1 MTDMTMTDETT
12 EAPGDYLSHYLEP
25 LRPLLADAR
34 TTDIYIN
41 RPGEVWRE
49 RLGGDIARLPMTTLD
64 NDYLLRLVR
73 QVAVYSHQGLSRA
86 YPLLSASLPDG
97 ARIQIAMPPAT
108 QHHIAIAIRRHRA
121 AALPLAAYV
130 LEPARRR
137 DGVPAA
143 TGDLAA
149 YLADAVRQR
158 RNIVISGGTSSG
170 KTTLLNSLLGE
181 IPVSERLITIEDA
194 AELQPRHAN
203 RVQLIAAR
211 GGQGEANVTPNDLLE
226 AALRMRPDRIL
237 LGELRGAEAYTF
249 LRAINT
255 GHPGSITTVHADS
268 AEGALRQLAIMILQG
283 AQNLDYANAYA
294 LVTSMIDIVVQIDRI
309 DHRRCIT
316 EVLRPAD
323 QAGMSQMRHAQI

>member
-1 MTDMTMTDETT
+1 MPELDS
-12 EAPGDYLSHYLEP
+12 DYLQC
-25 LRPLLADAR
+25 LA
-34 TTDIYIN
+34 
-41 RPGEVWRE
+41 
-49 RLGGDIARLPMTTLD
+49 
-64 NDYLLRLVR
+64 R

-86 YPLLSASLPDG
+86 HPLLGASLPDG
-97 ARIQIAMPPAT
+97 ARIQIVMPPAT
-108 QHHIAIAIRRHRA
+108 LHHMAIAIRRHRA
-121 AALPLAAYV
+121 AALPLSAYA

-137 DGVPAA
+137 ERVRAA
-143 TGDLAA
+143 TGDLPV
-149 YLADAVRQR
+149 YLAEAVRQK

-170 KTTLLNSLLGE
+170 KTTLLNSLLAE
-181 IPVSERLITIEDA
+181 IPRSERLITIEDA
-194 AELQPRHAN
+194 AELQPDHAN

-283 AQNLDYANAYA
+283 AHNLDYANAYA
-294 LVTSMIDIVVQIDRI
+294 LVTTMIDIVVQVERVDS
-309 DHRRCIT
+309 RRCVS
-316 EVLRPAD
+316 EVLTL
-323 QAGMSQMRHAQI
+323 AGQGA

>member
-1 MTDMTMTDETT
+1 MTGKVMSEG
-12 EAPGDYLSHYLEP
+12 PRDYLSHYLEP
-25 LRPLLADAR
+25 LLPLLAEAE

-41 RPGEVWRE
+41 RPGEIWRE
-49 RLGGDIARLPMTTLD
+49 RLGGDITCLPMPELD
-64 NDYLLRLVR
+64 SDYLQRLAR

-86 YPLLSASLPDG
+86 HPLLGASLPDG
-97 ARIQIAMPPAT
+97 ARIQIVMPPAT
-108 QHHIAIAIRRHRA
+108 LHHMAIAIRRHRA
-121 AALPLAAYV
+121 AALPLSAYA

-137 DGVPAA
+137 ERVRAA
-143 TGDLAA
+143 TGDLPV
-149 YLADAVRQR
+149 YLAEAVRQK

-170 KTTLLNSLLGE
+170 KTTLLNSLLAE
-181 IPVSERLITIEDA
+181 IPRSERLITIEDA
-194 AELQPRHAN
+194 AELQPDHAN

-283 AQNLDYANAYA
+283 AHNLDYANAYA
-294 LVTSMIDIVVQIDRI
+294 LVTTMIDIVVQVERVDS
-309 DHRRCIT
+309 RRCVS
-316 EVLRPAD
+316 EVLTL
-323 QAGMSQMRHAQI
+323 AGQGA

>member
-1 MTDMTMTDETT
+1 MTGKTMT
-12 EAPGDYLSHYLEP
+12 EAADYLGHYLAP
-25 LRPLLADAR
+25 LQPLLADAE
-34 TTDIYIN
+34 TTDIYIH
-41 RPGEVWRE
+41 RPGEIWRE
-49 RLGGDIARLPMTTLD
+49 RLGGDIACLAMPMLDEDHLQRLA
-64 NDYLLRLVR
+64 R
-73 QVAVYSHQGLSRA
+73 QVAVHSHQGLSRA
-86 YPLLSASLPDG
+86 HPLLSASLPDG
-97 ARIQIAMPPAT
+97 ARIQIVMPPAT
-108 QHHIAIAIRRHRA
+108 QNHIAMAIRRHRA
-121 AALPLAAYV
+121 AAMPLTAYG

-137 DGVPAA
+137 DAVRAP
-143 TGDLAA
+143 TGELAA
-149 YLADAVRQR
+149 WLADAVKQR

-170 KTTLLNSLLGE
+170 KTTLLNALLAE
-181 IPVSERLITIEDA
+181 IPRSERLITIEDA
-194 AELQPRHAN
+194 AELQPAHAN

-268 AEGALRQLAIMILQG
+268 AEGALRQLAMMILQG

-294 LVTSMIDIVVQIDRI
+294 LVTSMIDIVVHIDRV

-316 EVLRPAD
+316 EVLPL
-323 QAGMSQMRHAQI
+323 GVGSEMSQMRHAQI